1 MSFSA
6 YPKYKDSGVAWLGE
20 VPSHWDVVPLWTLF
34 RRTKRTGF
42 PDEELLSVYRDYGV
56 LVTSSRDDNFN
67 KASEDLGAYQFVNQG
82 DLVIN
87 KMKAWQGSV
96 GISGFRGIV
105 SPAYFVFEP
114 LHSMS
119 SRYLHFLFR
128 SEVYFSVYMAMSK
141 GIRINQWDLD
151 PQSHSRLSV
160 LLPPRAEQGAIAAFL
175 DHEIAKIDA
184 LIAEQEKLIELLKEK
199 RQAVISQAVTKG
211 LDPTVPM
218 KDSGVEWLGQV
229 PEHWNVTR
237 VKFVCSKIVDCLHST
252 PEYDDDGKYYVV
264 RTADVDRGILLTCDM
279 RKVTIHTYIERI
291 SRLEPLYGDIVYSRE
306 GERFGM
312 AALIPENMKVC
323 LGQRMMML
331 RVSKEVE
338 STYLMWFLNSLCVY
352 NQVRCMVGGATS
364 PHVNIA
370 DVVNFYIVNPPIE
383 EQQGITGKI
392 SLEAKRIDT
401 LLAESQKAITLLKE
415 RRSALISA
423 AVTGKID
430 VRGYAPQQE
439 AV

>member
-1 MSFSA
+1 MYGAGGQKRVPDDFVRNFSTA
-6 YPKYKDSGVAWLGE
+6 
-20 VPSHWDVVPLWTLF
+20 
-34 RRTKRTGF
+34 F
-42 PDEELLSVYRDYGV
+42 PQAE
-56 LVTSSRDDNFN
+56 
-67 KASEDLGAYQFVNQG
+67 
-82 DLVIN
+82 
-87 KMKAWQGSV
+87 
-96 GISGFRGIV
+96 
-105 SPAYFVFEP
+105 
-114 LHSMS
+114 
-119 SRYLHFLFR
+119 
-128 SEVYFSVYMAMSK
+128 
-141 GIRINQWDLD
+141 
-151 PQSHSRLSV
+151 
-160 LLPPRAEQGAIAAFL
+160 EQGAIAAFL
-175 DHEIAKIDA
+175 DHETAKIDA

-199 RQAVISQAVTKG
+199 RIAVISHAVTKG

-264 RTADVDRGILLTCDM
+264 RTADVDRGVLLTRDI
-279 RKVTIHTYIERI
+279 RKVTVHTYIERI
-291 SRLEPLYGDIVYSRE
+291 SRLEPLCGDIVYSRE

-312 AALIPENMKVC
+312 AALIPENMKIC

-331 RVSKEVE
+331 RVTKEVE
-338 STYLMWFLNSLCVY
+338 SAYLMWFLNSLCVY

-383 EQQGITGKI
+383 EQHAIAGEI
-392 SLEAKRIDT
+392 SLETKRIDT
-401 LLAESQKAITLLKE
+401 LIGEAQRAITLLKE